1 MQGIT
6 QPAAAGVL
14 TSSAPVPGGTSGGDY
29 STALT
34 STLPGTWTVAG
45 GTVPPGLTVDPATG
59 GITGTPTTPGTY
71 TFTARFQ
78 STIGIIDYRTVTI
91 TVGAVGADAN
101 VGVAATGPG
110 APVAIG
116 TPFAYTLNVSN
127 AGPAAASNVRLTD
140 TLPEGTQFVSA
151 TTTAGTCQHA
161 NGTLLCTL
169 GTLESGAAATIVL
182 TVRPTIGGP
191 HTNRAVVSADQAD
204 PVATNN
210 AAVSTATSA
219 GVTPCTTVCFS
230 GPTSYVA
237 SPFGLEFGAITGD
250 FNEDGHVD
258 LAYGPAGVNTV
269 GILLGNGTGGFGAP
283 RLMTIP
289 GSPDDGRVADFNN
302 DGHLDLVIMSHDV
315 AQAWVFLGNGL
326 GEFGTP
332 AIIALPNA
340 AENVVPADFNRDG
353 NVDLALSGNGTGP
366 LVMILLGNGN
376 GTFQAATTIGT
387 ATASSSLVVDD
398 FNNDSNPDL
407 ALHTDNVGL
416 TIILGNGASGFQ
428 PATAIP
434 VPNASGV
441 VKVGD
446 LTGDGFADLIV
457 GTVPP
462 TGPSELRIYVGN
474 GTGGFA
480 PGGTVG
486 DPALTN
492 DAPATGDLD
501 SDGDLDFVW
510 ARTGGGVGIQLN
522 DGLGNFA
529 APFYLSSLP
538 ASQPIIADLNGD
550 GRPDLVLPAGAPFL
564 GQSQVLVF
572 LNTCDRPPADL
583 AITLE
588 APAGPIAEGTTSTY
602 IAQVTNNG
610 PNTATGVQLDVTV
623 LGFGEILSIG
633 GASGCSIV
641 GFGVTCQLGALASG
655 ATAAVTVN
663 VLAVSGG
670 SLQAHAGVTATTSD
684 QNPAN
689 NAAFTQTAI
698 TPGASTLT
706 VTNVSDGGPGSLRLA
721 MLRANDG
728 GPRDTIVFNIPGAGV
743 HTIRPPALALPGLG
757 QPVVIDGTTQP
768 GYSGTPLIEIDG
780 TTAGTVN
787 GLGLFGGNSI
797 IRGLALNRFRQ
808 AGIFVGSAGNTI
820 EGNFIGTDPTGT
832 LARPNGGGGIDI
844 RGANNT
850 IGGTTAGTRNLISGN
865 NNGGINISTSA
876 ATGNLVVGNFI
887 GTNAAGTAAIGNG
900 HGVNIVGGAS
910 NTTVGGTASGA
921 RNILSGNSAYGVRIA
936 DAGTSGNRVLGNFVG
951 TNATGT
957 AAIPNG
963 LSGVFIISGAS
974 GNTIGGTQPA
984 EGNVISGNSSFGVA
998 FFGAATDVGGN
1009 TVLNNFIGTD
1019 AAGTAAIGNNASGV
1033 FVETSNNRI
1042 GSLTTGVGNTI
1053 AFNGDVGVRVG
1064 AGTGNAIVNNRIF
1077 SNASLGIDLAPL
1089 GVTANDA
1096 GDTDNG
1102 ANNLLNHPVLSSAR
1116 IVGPNVLVQVALS
1129 PTPTG
1134 PGQIHFYANSACDAS
1149 GSGEGQT
1156 PIGVS
1161 SFGVNPGGDTN
1172 FEASFSATQVPA
1184 GSFITATA
1192 TDSGGNTS
1200 EFSACAL
1207 VAASPGTANLGITQ
1221 QDSPDPVTVGSPL
1234 TYLISVNNAGPD
1246 ASSNAVVTDVLPANV
1261 TLVSAVSTGGGCSG
1275 TTTVTCTL
1283 NSIASGAGI
1292 TISIVVTPNGDWDA
1306 HQHSHGDRDGNRS

>member
-1 MQGIT
+1 M
-6 QPAAAGVL
+6 
-14 TSSAPVPGGTSGGDY
+14 
-29 STALT
+29 
-34 STLPGTWTVAG
+34 
-45 GTVPPGLTVDPATG
+45 
-59 GITGTPTTPGTY
+59 
-71 TFTARFQ
+71 
-78 STIGIIDYRTVTI
+78 
-91 TVGAVGADAN
+91 
-101 VGVAATGPG
+101 
-110 APVAIG
+110 
-116 TPFAYTLNVSN
+116 
-127 AGPAAASNVRLTD
+127 
-140 TLPEGTQFVSA
+140 
-151 TTTAGTCQHA
+151 
-161 NGTLLCTL
+161 
-169 GTLESGAAATIVL
+169 
-182 TVRPTIGGP
+182 
-191 HTNRAVVSADQAD
+191 
-204 PVATNN
+204 
-210 AAVSTATSA
+210 
-219 GVTPCTTVCFS
+219 
-230 GPTSYVA
+230 
-237 SPFGLEFGAITGD
+237 
-250 FNEDGHVD
+250 
-258 LAYGPAGVNTV
+258 
-269 GILLGNGTGGFGAP
+269 
-283 RLMTIP
+283 
-289 GSPDDGRVADFNN
+289 
-302 DGHLDLVIMSHDV
+302 
-315 AQAWVFLGNGL
+315 
-326 GEFGTP
+326 
-332 AIIALPNA
+332 
-340 AENVVPADFNRDG
+340 
-353 NVDLALSGNGTGP
+353 
-366 LVMILLGNGN
+366 
-376 GTFQAATTIGT
+376 
-387 ATASSSLVVDD
+387 
-398 FNNDSNPDL
+398 
-407 ALHTDNVGL
+407 
-416 TIILGNGASGFQ
+416 
-428 PATAIP
+428 
-434 VPNASGV
+434 
-441 VKVGD
+441 
-446 LTGDGFADLIV
+446 
-457 GTVPP
+457 PP

-706 VTNVSDGGPGSLRLA
+706 VTNVSDSGPGSLRLA

-797 IRGLALNRFRQ
+797 IRGLALNRFPQ

-832 LARPNGGGGIDI
+832 LARPNGGDGIVI

-974 GNTIGGTQPA
+974 GNTVGGTQPA

-998 FFGAATDVGGN
+998 FFGAAGRRRQHGAQQPHRYGRHRHRGARQQRLGG
-1009 TVLNNFIGTD
+1009 LRRDEQQPHRQPHGWHWQHD
-1019 AAGTAAIGNNASGV
+1019 RLQRRRRRACRRGHRQRHRQQPHLLERQPRHRSRAA
-1033 FVETSNNRI
+1033 R
-1042 GSLTTGVGNTI
+1042 
-1053 AFNGDVGVRVG
+1053 RH
-1064 AGTGNAIVNNRIF
+1064 
-1077 SNASLGIDLAPL
+1077 
-1089 GVTANDA
+1089 ANDA
-1096 GDTDNG
+1096 GDTDTG

-1116 IVGPNVLVQVALS
+1116 IVGANVLVQVALS
-1129 PTPTG
+1129 PTPAG

-1161 SFGVNPGGDTN
+1161 LIRREYLAATRTSRR
-1172 FEASFSATQVPA
+1172 ASAPRRYQPA
-1184 GSFITATA
+1184 PSSRLPLPIRAA
-1192 TDSGGNTS
+1192 IRRSS
-1200 EFSACAL
+1200 RRARWWL
-1207 VAASPGTANLGITQ
+1207 VAPAMRISASPSRTRRI
-1221 QDSPDPVTVGSPL
+1221 
-1234 TYLISVNNAGPD
+1234 
-1246 ASSNAVVTDVLPANV
+1246 
-1261 TLVSAVSTGGGCSG
+1261 
-1275 TTTVTCTL
+1275 
-1283 NSIASGAGI
+1283 
-1292 TISIVVTPNGDWDA
+1292 
-1306 HQHSHGDRDGNRS
+1306 R